1 MSKAVITWGRLNPV
15 TIGHEKLVNKVK
27 SEAKKRGA
35 MPHVYI
41 SHTQDKKKNPL
52 DYNTKYNF
60 ARKAFGSVVTKS
72 NAKTI
77 IQVLQE
83 VEKMGHNEVTVIVG
97 SDRVS
102 EFKTF
107 TSKYNGKD
115 YTFDKLEVISAG
127 ERDPDAEGV
136 SGMSASKMRA
146 VAQAG
151 DYDSFKT
158 GTPSRMSEKDKK
170 AMYDKIRS
178 IMGVNEEIEVDDS
191 DFDIS
196 DQELDSFVEMIDLE
210 SLDEESELDEEFEMF
225 LEEMEL
231 TERKPLSVSQRIA
244 IGRRMKRL
252 QPRIQRKRAIQKKR
266 MADQP
271 RLEKR
276 ARKAAI
282 KLLRKRFAGKQGA
295 NYASLSPGAKISV
308 DRIIQKK
315 MAMVGKISKRMMP
328 KIRKAE
334 IERLKAARGSKKN
347 VGTANESFEAYLDE
361 ACWDGYKQV
370 GMKKK
375 GDKMVPDCVPEEII
389 FEDDDQMNTRLLYML
404 RQAFTNDIER
414 QLVIRA
420 LKGGSKSLENPKL
433 RPFILKLLNRLLDA
447 TQQDPTMFNKM
458 KDRLRRMSQAD
469 DKEVKEAQDPD
480 IKDREGTQP
489 AKYHAGLKKST
500 KAKRD
505 AHFKKYADKPDDQK
519 TAYKP
524 APGDARA
531 ETKPSKHTQKY
542 KAMYGEDVDAA
553 FESFITEEYIEEK
566 ALGGLKKKAEKS
578 GISYGI
584 LKKVYDRG
592 MAAWKSGHRP
602 GTTPQQWAYARVNSF
617 LTGGKTRTTADA
629 DLWKQAKGQKEE
641 VEEGKYTPDANY
653 PKDSM
658 KIGKKH
664 YIIYKDRRDWWAH
677 EVDKDGSQVGDGIFD
692 PSKRE
697 LIKMLM
703 KEEVE
708 EARKSPLQ
716 RLKDFDK
723 TRAAVGKKP
732 IFKDNEK
739 KKEVNEITLAK
750 LRGKVE
756 KGVMSRSKRN
766 ELIQK
771 VKEKGLAAVAKMYD
785 MTPRELQAIT
795 ESFAL
800 DEKVNQSQIDQ
811 LEKFADRILA
821 KYDIDI
827 EFTRH
832 FVDRL
837 NDPRNNPEIKVAEL
851 QKFFKKIQKNKGKDI
866 KSNPDTQVVLKDLTT
881 SLNLPVVI
889 NYKDGE
895 FEVVNKTIM
904 RKKDF
909 KTPDKTIQY
918 ENAVAAAREKIKREK
933 EADKVKHDAM
943 LDRARLQKAQNKNRA
958 TESVDEAFESY
969 LEEGINDPAI
979 FKAVFLAGGPGSGKS
994 FVVKKTGLA
1003 SMGFVVIN
1011 SDDAFE
1017 RALKKAGLSTT
1028 PEDIFSVQGQE
1039 IRGGAKTL
1047 TAKRQ
1052 ETVLKGR
1059 LGVVVDGT
1067 GRDYDKIQKQA
1078 QILKDIGYDVGMIFV
1093 NTDMETALE
1102 RNRQRERTLPDDQV
1116 EKMWKDVQKNMGKF
1130 QRFFGQNFQIVDNS
1144 IDSNF
1149 KSEIQSAYKMMGK
1162 FAKKTIMNPK
1172 AKKWIEQEKKKRGI
1186 NEAFESFLEDEH
1198 KDCGTPECCGQCPT
1212 ANTVSESLTEGFTAG
1227 ISDTMFANEF
1237 EEHKVHGGFAYHPS
1251 VTEAGGAGEEGTT
1264 KLKKKY
1270 QDDTPGQTCEE
1281 EDWGCWC
1288 SEENLLESELQEAEY
1303 QGKKVTLNDPV
1314 RSSDGKKKF
1323 HVYVKNEKGNIIKL
1337 GFGDPNMEIKRDDPA
1352 RRKSFRARHNC
1363 SDPGPKWKARYWSC
1377 YQWRGSAKVDN

>member
-170 AMYDKIRS
+170 AMYDEVRS
-178 IMGVNEEIEVDDS
+178 AMGVNEEIEVDDS

-196 DQELDSFVEMIDLE
+196 DQELDAFVEMIDLE
-210 SLDEESELDEEFEMF
+210 KLDEESELDEEFEMF

-252 QPRIQRKRAIQKKR
+252 QPRIQRKREIQKKR

-347 VGTANESFEAYLDE
+347 VGTANESFEAYLNE

-420 LKGGSKSLENPKL
+420 LKGGSKSLQNPKL

-469 DKEVKEAQDPD
+469 DKEVKEAQDSD

-519 TAYKP
+519 SAYKP

-542 KAMYGEDVDAA
+542 KAMYGEDMNAA
-553 FESFITEEYIEEK
+553 FEAFITEEYIEEK
-566 ALGGLKKKAEKS
+566 ALDGLKKKAEKS

-641 VEEGKYTPDANY
+641 VEE
-653 PKDSM
+653 
-658 KIGKKH
+658 
-664 YIIYKDRRDWWAH
+664 
-677 EVDKDGSQVGDGIFD
+677 
-692 PSKRE
+692 
-697 LIKMLM
+697 
-703 KEEVE
+703 
-708 EARKSPLQ
+708 ARKSPLQ

-766 ELIQK
+766 GLIQK

-821 KYDIDI
+821 KYDIDV

-881 SLNLPVVI
+881 NLNLPVVI

-918 ENAVAAAREKIKREK
+918 EDAVAAAREKIKREK
-933 EADKVKHDAM
+933 EADKAKHDAM

-1093 NTDMETALE
+1093 NTDMKTALE

-1162 FAKKTIMNPK
+1162 FAKKPIINPK

-1198 KDCGTPECCGQCPT
+1198 ENCGTPECCGQCPT
-1212 ANTVSESLTEGFTAG
+1212 ANVSESL
-1227 ISDTMFANEF
+1227 
-1237 EEHKVHGGFAYHPS
+1237 
-1251 VTEAGGAGEEGTT
+1251 TEAGGAGEEGTT

>member
-35 MPHVYI
+35 MPHVFI
-41 SHTQDKKKNPL
+41 SHSQDAKKNPL

-60 ARKAFGSVVTKS
+60 ARKAFGPVVTKS
-72 NAKTI
+72 TSKTI

-83 VEKMGHNEVTVIVG
+83 VEKMGHNEVVIIVG

-115 YTFDKLEVISAG
+115 YTFDKLEVVSAG

-158 GTPSRMSEKDKK
+158 GTPSKMSEKDKK

-178 IMGVNEEIEVDDS
+178 VMGVNEEIEVDDS

-196 DQELDSFVEMIDLE
+196 DQELDAFVEMIDLDK
-210 SLDEESELDEEFEMF
+210 LDEEGELDEEFEMF

-231 TERKPLSVSQRIA
+231 AERKPLTVPQRLA

-252 QPRIQRKRAIQKKR
+252 APRMQRKRAIQMKR
-266 MADQP
+266 MADP
-271 RLEKR
+271 KRLEKR
-276 ARKAAI
+276 ARKAAV

-334 IERLKAARGSKKN
+334 IERLKAARGSK
-347 VGTANESFEAYLDE
+347 NEAMNLDSQFELILKESVSVQIILKEEDE
-361 ACWDGYKQV
+361 ETNQK
-370 GMKKK
+370 
-375 GDKMVPDCVPEEII
+375 
-389 FEDDDQMNTRLLYML
+389 LLYML
-404 RQAFTNDIER
+404 RQAFTNATER

-420 LKGGSKSLENPKL
+420 LQGGEKSLQNPKL

-447 TQQDPTMFNKM
+447 TQSDPSMFVKM
-458 KDRLRRMSQAD
+458 KDRLRRMAQAD
-469 DKEVKEAQDPD
+469 SKETNESVK
-480 IKDREGTQP
+480 I
-489 AKYHAGLKKST
+489 
-500 KAKRD
+500 
-505 AHFKKYADKPDDQK
+505 
-519 TAYKP
+519 
-524 APGDARA
+524 
-531 ETKPSKHTQKY
+531 
-542 KAMYGEDVDAA
+542 V
-553 FESFITEEYIEEK
+553 ESFK
-566 ALGGLKKKAEKS
+566 VKSAKS
-578 GISYGI
+578 GIPLDIIFECFMREEDSDKGFN
-584 LKKVYDRG
+584 
-592 MAAWKSGHRP
+592 
-602 GTTPQQWAYARVNSF
+602 RVNSF
-617 LTGGKTRTTADA
+617 IAGGKAWEIDSDLAEKVVKSTGGLKDACWKGYTAVGTKKKNGKTVPNCVPEEAELDEITIAQ
-629 DLWKQAKGQKEE
+629 LKGK
-641 VEEGKYTPDANY
+641 VSK
-653 PKDSM
+653 
-658 KIGKKH
+658 KIMT
-664 YIIYKDRRDWWAH
+664 R
-677 EVDKDGSQVGDGIFD
+677 
-692 PSKRE
+692 SKRDGLIQKVKEKGLATVANMYGISARE
-697 LIKMLM
+697 LQSIT
-703 KEEVE
+703 
-708 EARKSPLQ
+708 EAKSPLQ

-723 TRAAVGKKP
+723 TRVAVGKRP
-732 IFKDNEK
+732 IFDPKSTEFRNVSKKQKRLDQTSNEDVDATK
-739 KKEVNEITLAK
+739 EKIAREKEADKVKHDSMMDRARIQDTQAKNRVSLKKESVDEAF
-750 LRGKVE
+750 
-756 KGVMSRSKRN
+756 
-766 ELIQK
+766 
-771 VKEKGLAAVAKMYD
+771 
-785 MTPRELQAIT
+785 
-795 ESFAL
+795 ESFL
-800 DEKVNQSQIDQ
+800 VEKVNQTQIDQ
-811 LEKFADRILA
+811 LEKFADRILQ

-827 EFTRH
+827 TFTKH

-837 NDPRNNPEIKVAEL
+837 NDTRNNPEIKVAEL
-851 QKFFKKIQKNKGKDI
+851 QKFFKKIERKKGEGI
-866 KSNPDTQVVLKDLTT
+866 KQNADTEVVLKDLTT
-881 SLNLPVVI
+881 NLNLPVVI
-889 NYKDGE
+889 NYKNGE

-909 KTPDKTIQY
+909 KSPDKTIQY
-918 ENAVAAAREKIKREK
+918 EEV
-933 EADKVKHDAM
+933 
-943 LDRARLQKAQNKNRA
+943 
-958 TESVDEAFESY
+958 

-1093 NTDMETALE
+1093 NTDMKTALE
-1102 RNRQRERTLPDDQV
+1102 RNRQRERILPDDTV

-1162 FAKKTIMNPK
+1162 FAKKPIINPK
-1172 AKKWIEQEKKKRGI
+1172 SKKWIEQEKKKRGI

-1212 ANTVSESLTEGFTAG
+1212 ANTVSESL
-1227 ISDTMFANEF
+1227 
-1237 EEHKVHGGFAYHPS
+1237 
-1251 VTEAGGAGEEGTT
+1251 TEAGGAGEEGTT

>member
-35 MPHVYI
+35 MPHVFI
-41 SHTQDKKKNPL
+41 SHSQDAKKNPL

-60 ARKAFGSVVTKS
+60 ARKAFGPVVTKS
-72 NAKTI
+72 TSKTI

-83 VEKMGHNEVTVIVG
+83 VEKMGHNEVVIIVG

-115 YTFDKLEVISAG
+115 YTFDKLEVVSAG

-178 IMGVNEEIEVDDS
+178 VMGVNEEIEVDDS

-196 DQELDSFVEMIDLE
+196 DQELDAFVEMIDLDK
-210 SLDEESELDEEFEMF
+210 LDEEGELDEEFEMF

-231 TERKPLSVSQRIA
+231 NERKPLSVTQRLA

-252 QPRIQRKRAIQKKR
+252 QPRIQRKREIQKKR

-370 GMKKK
+370 GMKKR

-420 LKGGSKSLENPKL
+420 LKGGSESLQNPKL

-469 DKEVKEAQDPD
+469 DKEVKEAQDSD

-542 KAMYGEDVDAA
+542 KAMYGEDMNAA
-553 FESFITEEYIEEK
+553 FEAFITEEYIEEK
-566 ALGGLKKKAEKS
+566 ALDGLKKKAEKS

-641 VEEGKYTPDANY
+641 VEE
-653 PKDSM
+653 
-658 KIGKKH
+658 
-664 YIIYKDRRDWWAH
+664 
-677 EVDKDGSQVGDGIFD
+677 
-692 PSKRE
+692 
-697 LIKMLM
+697 
-703 KEEVE
+703 
-708 EARKSPLQ
+708 ARKSPLQ

-750 LRGKVE
+750 LKGKVE
-756 KGVMSRSKRN
+756 TRVMSRSKRN

-771 VKEKGLAAVAKMYD
+771 VKEKGLAAAAKMYS

-795 ESFAL
+795 ESFEL

-821 KYDIDI
+821 KYDIDV

-837 NDPRNNPEIKVAEL
+837 NDPRNNPEIKVVEL

-881 SLNLPVVI
+881 NLNLPVVI

-958 TESVDEAFESY
+958 TESIDEAFESY

-1052 ETVLKGR
+1052 KTVLKGR

-1067 GRDYDKIQKQA
+1067 GRDYDKIQEQA

-1144 IDSNF
+1144 IDSDF
-1149 KSEIQSAYKMMGK
+1149 KKEIQSAYKMMGK
-1162 FAKKTIMNPK
+1162 FAKKPIINPK

-1198 KDCGTPECCGQCPT
+1198 ENCGTPECCGQCPT
-1212 ANTVSESLTEGFTAG
+1212 ANTVSESL
-1227 ISDTMFANEF
+1227 
-1237 EEHKVHGGFAYHPS
+1237 
-1251 VTEAGGAGEEGTT
+1251 TEAGGAGEEGTT

-1281 EDWGCWC
+1281 DWGCWC
-1288 SEENLLESELQEAEY
+1288 TEESLLESELHEAEY
-1303 QGKKVTLNDPV
+1303 QGKKVTLNKPS

-1323 HVYVKNEKGNIIKL
+1323 YVYVRNDKGNIIKL
-1337 GFGDPNMEIKRDDPA
+1337 GFGDPNMEIKRDDPD

-1363 SDPGPKWKARYWSC
+1363 SDPGPKWKARYWAC
-1377 YQWRGSAKVDN
+1377 YNWRAGKKVEG

>member
-35 MPHVYI
+35 MPHVFI
-41 SHTQDKKKNPL
+41 SHSQDAKKNPL

-60 ARKAFGSVVTKS
+60 ARKAFGPVVTKS
-72 NAKTI
+72 TSKTI

-83 VEKMGHNEVTVIVG
+83 VEKMGHNEVVIIVG

-115 YTFDKLEVISAG
+115 YTFDKLEVVSAG

-178 IMGVNEEIEVDDS
+178 VMGVNEEIEVDDS

-196 DQELDSFVEMIDLE
+196 DQELDAFVEMIDLE

-231 TERKPLSVSQRIA
+231 NERKPLSVSQRLA

-252 QPRIQRKRAIQKKR
+252 QPRIQRKREIQKKR

-334 IERLKAARGSKKN
+334 IERLKAARGSKKV
-347 VGTANESFEAYLDE
+347 VGTANESYLDE

-375 GDKMVPDCVPEEII
+375 GDKMVPDCVPEEFIL
-389 FEDDDQMNTRLLYML
+389 EDEDAEVNMKLLYML
-404 RQAFTNDIER
+404 RQAFTNAPER
-414 QLVIRA
+414 ELVIRA
-420 LKGGSKSLENPKL
+420 LRGGEKSLQNPKL

-447 TQQDPTMFNKM
+447 TQSDPTMFNKM
-458 KDRLRRMSQAD
+458 KDRLRRMSQVD
-469 DKEVKEAQDPD
+469 DKEVKEEKRPAKYGSYKPRPGNVLEAQDPD

-500 KAKRD
+500 KSKRD

-519 TAYKP
+519 SAYKP

-531 ETKPSKHTQKY
+531 ETKPSKYTQKY
-542 KAMYGEDVDAA
+542 KAMYGEDMDAA
-553 FESFITEEYIEEK
+553 FEAFITEEYIEEK
-566 ALGGLKKKAEKS
+566 ALEGLKKKAEKS

-641 VEEGKYTPDANY
+641 VEE
-653 PKDSM
+653 
-658 KIGKKH
+658 
-664 YIIYKDRRDWWAH
+664 
-677 EVDKDGSQVGDGIFD
+677 
-692 PSKRE
+692 
-697 LIKMLM
+697 
-703 KEEVE
+703 
-708 EARKSPLQ
+708 ARKSPLQ

-750 LRGKVE
+750 LKGKVE
-756 KGVMSRSKRN
+756 KRVMSRSKRN

-771 VKEKGLAAVAKMYD
+771 VKEKGLAAAAKMYS

-795 ESFAL
+795 ESFEL

-821 KYDIDI
+821 KYDIDV

-837 NDPRNNPEIKVAEL
+837 NDPRNNPEIKVVEL

-881 SLNLPVVI
+881 NLNLPVVI

-958 TESVDEAFESY
+958 TESIDEAFESY

-1067 GRDYDKIQKQA
+1067 GRDYDNIQKQA

-1102 RNRQRERTLPDDQV
+1102 RNRQRKRTLPDDQV

-1144 IDSNF
+1144 IDSDF
-1149 KSEIQSAYKMMGK
+1149 KKEIQSAFKMMSK
-1162 FAKKTIMNPK
+1162 FAKKPIINPK

-1212 ANTVSESLTEGFTAG
+1212 ANTVSESLTEAFTAG
-1227 ISDTMFANEF
+1227 ISDTMYANEF
-1237 EEHKVHGGFAYHPS
+1237 EEHRVHGGFAYHPS
-1251 VTEAGGAGEEGTT
+1251 VNEAGGAGEEGTT

-1281 EDWGCWC
+1281 DWGCWC
-1288 SEENLLESELQEAEY
+1288 TEESLLESELHEAEY
-1303 QGKKVTLNDPV
+1303 QGKKVTLNKPS

-1323 HVYVKNEKGNIIKL
+1323 YVYVRNDKGNIIKL

-1363 SDPGPKWKARYWSC
+1363 SDPGPKWKARYWAC
-1377 YQWRGSAKVDN
+1377 YNWRAGKKVEG

>member
-178 IMGVNEEIEVDDS
+178 VMGVNEEIEVDDS

-196 DQELDSFVEMIDLE
+196 DQELDAFVEMIDLE
-210 SLDEESELDEEFEMF
+210 KLDEESELDEEFEMF

-252 QPRIQRKRAIQKKR
+252 QPRIQRKREIQKKR

-328 KIRKAE
+328 KIRRAE

-420 LKGGSKSLENPKL
+420 LKGGSKSLQNPKL

-469 DKEVKEAQDPD
+469 DKEVKEAQDSD

-542 KAMYGEDVDAA
+542 KAMYGEDMNAA
-553 FESFITEEYIEEK
+553 FEAFITEEYIEEK
-566 ALGGLKKKAEKS
+566 ALDGLKKKAEKS

-629 DLWKQAKGQKEE
+629 DLWKQAKGQ
-641 VEEGKYTPDANY
+641 
-653 PKDSM
+653 
-658 KIGKKH
+658 
-664 YIIYKDRRDWWAH
+664 
-677 EVDKDGSQVGDGIFD
+677 
-692 PSKRE
+692 
-697 LIKMLM
+697 

-821 KYDIDI
+821 KYDIDV

-837 NDPRNNPEIKVAEL
+837 NDPRNNPEIKVVEL

-881 SLNLPVVI
+881 NLNLPVVI

-1162 FAKKTIMNPK
+1162 FAKKPIINPK
-1172 AKKWIEQEKKKRGI
+1172 SKKWIEQEKKKRGI

-1198 KDCGTPECCGQCPT
+1198 ENCGTPECCGQCPT
-1212 ANTVSESLTEGFTAG
+1212 AN
-1227 ISDTMFANEF
+1227 
-1237 EEHKVHGGFAYHPS
+1237 
-1251 VTEAGGAGEEGTT
+1251 EAGGAGEEGTT

-1288 SEENLLESELQEAEY
+1288 TEESLLESELHEAEY
-1303 QGKKVTLNDPV
+1303 QGKKVTLNKPS

-1323 HVYVKNEKGNIIKL
+1323 YVYVRNDKGNIIKL
-1337 GFGDPNMEIKRDDPA
+1337 GFGDPNMEIKRDDPD

-1363 SDPGPKWKARYWSC
+1363 SDPGPKWKARYWAC
-1377 YQWRGSAKVDN
+1377 YNWRAGKKVEG

>member
-1 MSKAVITWGRLNPV
+1 
-15 TIGHEKLVNKVK
+15 
-27 SEAKKRGA
+27 
-35 MPHVYI
+35 
-41 SHTQDKKKNPL
+41 
-52 DYNTKYNF
+52 
-60 ARKAFGSVVTKS
+60 
-72 NAKTI
+72 
-77 IQVLQE
+77 
-83 VEKMGHNEVTVIVG
+83 
-97 SDRVS
+97 
-102 EFKTF
+102 
-107 TSKYNGKD
+107 
-115 YTFDKLEVISAG
+115 
-127 ERDPDAEGV
+127 
-136 SGMSASKMRA
+136 
-146 VAQAG
+146 
-151 DYDSFKT
+151 
-158 GTPSRMSEKDKK
+158 
-170 AMYDKIRS
+170 
-178 IMGVNEEIEVDDS
+178 
-191 DFDIS
+191 
-196 DQELDSFVEMIDLE
+196 
-210 SLDEESELDEEFEMF
+210 
-225 LEEMEL
+225 
-231 TERKPLSVSQRIA
+231 
-244 IGRRMKRL
+244 MKRL
-252 QPRIQRKRAIQKKR
+252 QPRIQRKREIQKKR

-420 LKGGSKSLENPKL
+420 LKGGSKSLQNPKL

-469 DKEVKEAQDPD
+469 DKEVKEAQDSD

-542 KAMYGEDVDAA
+542 KAMYGEDMNAA
-553 FESFITEEYIEEK
+553 FEAFITEEYIEEK
-566 ALGGLKKKAEKS
+566 ALDGLKKKAEKS

-629 DLWKQAKGQKEE
+629 DLWKQAKGQ
-641 VEEGKYTPDANY
+641 
-653 PKDSM
+653 
-658 KIGKKH
+658 
-664 YIIYKDRRDWWAH
+664 
-677 EVDKDGSQVGDGIFD
+677 
-692 PSKRE
+692 
-697 LIKMLM
+697 

-821 KYDIDI
+821 KYDIDV

-837 NDPRNNPEIKVAEL
+837 NDPRNNPEIKVVEL

-881 SLNLPVVI
+881 NLNLPVVI

-1162 FAKKTIMNPK
+1162 FAKKPIINPK
-1172 AKKWIEQEKKKRGI
+1172 SKKWIEQEKKKRGI

-1198 KDCGTPECCGQCPT
+1198 ENCGTPECCGQCPT
-1212 ANTVSESLTEGFTAG
+1212 ANKFLL
-1227 ISDTMFANEF
+1227 
-1237 EEHKVHGGFAYHPS
+1237 
-1251 VTEAGGAGEEGTT
+1251 TEAGGAGEEGTT

>member
-41 SHTQDKKKNPL
+41 SHTQDAKKNPL

-158 GTPSRMSEKDKK
+158 GTPSKMSEKDKK

-178 IMGVNEEIEVDDS
+178 VMGVNEEIEVDDS

-196 DQELDSFVEMIDLE
+196 DQELDAFVKMIDLE

-231 TERKPLSVSQRIA
+231 TERTPLNISQRMA

-252 QPRIQRKRAIQKKR
+252 APRMKRQREIRKKR
-266 MADQP
+266 MADKP

-282 KLLRKRFAGKQGA
+282 KLLRKRFAGKQGQ
-295 NYASLSPGAKISV
+295 NYASLSPGAKMSV

-315 MAMVGKISKRMMP
+315 MAMVGKISKRLLP

-334 IERLKAARGSKKN
+334 IERLKKARSGPQKESIDARFESILSESTQAMIQKIWEEEEDEGTNSKL
-347 VGTANESFEAYLDE
+347 VT
-361 ACWDGYKQV
+361 
-370 GMKKK
+370 
-375 GDKMVPDCVPEEII
+375 
-389 FEDDDQMNTRLLYML
+389 ML
-404 RQAFTNDIER
+404 RQAFRDPVER
-414 QLVIRA
+414 MLVIRA
-420 LKGGSKSLENPKL
+420 LKGGSKSLQNPKL

-447 TQQDPTMFNKM
+447 TQDDPSMFAKM
-458 KDRLRRMSQAD
+458 RDKLRRMSQAD

-505 AHFKKYADKPDDQK
+505 AHFKKYAGKPDDQK

-542 KAMYGEDVDAA
+542 KAMYGEDMNAA
-553 FESFITEEYIEEK
+553 FEAFITEEYIEEK
-566 ALGGLKKKAEKS
+566 ALDGLKKKAEKS

-602 GTTPQQWAYARVNSF
+602 GATPQQWAYARVNSF

-641 VEEGKYTPDANY
+641 VEE
-653 PKDSM
+653 
-658 KIGKKH
+658 
-664 YIIYKDRRDWWAH
+664 
-677 EVDKDGSQVGDGIFD
+677 
-692 PSKRE
+692 
-697 LIKMLM
+697 
-703 KEEVE
+703 
-708 EARKSPLQ
+708 ARKSPLQ

-723 TRAAVGKKP
+723 TRVAVGKKP

-750 LRGKVE
+750 LKGKVE

-771 VKEKGLAAVAKMYD
+771 VKEKGLAAVAKMYG

-821 KYDIDI
+821 KYDIDV

-1011 SDDAFE
+1011 SDAAFE

-1093 NTDMETALE
+1093 NTNMETALE

-1149 KSEIQSAYKMMGK
+1149 KREIQSAYKMMGK

-1281 EDWGCWC
+1281 DDWGCWC

>member
-83 VEKMGHNEVTVIVG
+83 VEKMGHNEVVIIVG

-158 GTPSRMSEKDKK
+158 GTPSKMSEKDKK

-178 IMGVNEEIEVDDS
+178 VMGVNEEIEVDDS

-196 DQELDSFVEMIDLE
+196 DQELDAFVEMIDLDK
-210 SLDEESELDEEFEMF
+210 LDEEGELDEEFEMF

-231 TERKPLSVSQRIA
+231 NERKPLSVTQRLA

-252 QPRIQRKRAIQKKR
+252 QPRIQRKREIQKKR

-315 MAMVGKISKRMMP
+315 MAMVGKISKRLMP

-334 IERLKAARGSKKN
+334 IERLKAARGSKKV

-389 FEDDDQMNTRLLYML
+389 FEDDDQMNTKLLYML

-420 LKGGSKSLENPKL
+420 LKGGSKSLQNPKL

-542 KAMYGEDVDAA
+542 KAMYGEDMNAA
-553 FESFITEEYIEEK
+553 FEAFITEEYIEEK
-566 ALGGLKKKAEKS
+566 ALDGLKKKAEKS

-641 VEEGKYTPDANY
+641 VEEG
-653 PKDSM
+653 
-658 KIGKKH
+658 
-664 YIIYKDRRDWWAH
+664 
-677 EVDKDGSQVGDGIFD
+677 
-692 PSKRE
+692 
-697 LIKMLM
+697 
-703 KEEVE
+703 
-708 EARKSPLQ
+708 
-716 RLKDFDK
+716 
-723 TRAAVGKKP
+723 
-732 IFKDNEK
+732 
-739 KKEVNEITLAK
+739 
-750 LRGKVE
+750 
-756 KGVMSRSKRN
+756 VMSRSKRN

-795 ESFAL
+795 ESFEL

-821 KYDIDI
+821 KYDIDV

-837 NDPRNNPEIKVAEL
+837 NDPRNNPEIKVVEL

-881 SLNLPVVI
+881 NLNLPVVI

-958 TESVDEAFESY
+958 TESIDEAFESY

-1052 ETVLKGR
+1052 KTVLKGR

-1067 GRDYDKIQKQA
+1067 GRDYDKIQEQA

-1144 IDSNF
+1144 IDSDF
-1149 KSEIQSAYKMMGK
+1149 KKEIQSAYKMMGK
-1162 FAKKTIMNPK
+1162 FAKKPIINPK

-1198 KDCGTPECCGQCPT
+1198 ENCGTPECCGQCPT
-1212 ANTVSESLTEGFTAG
+1212 ANTVSESL
-1227 ISDTMFANEF
+1227 
-1237 EEHKVHGGFAYHPS
+1237 
-1251 VTEAGGAGEEGTT
+1251 TEAGGAGEEGTT

-1281 EDWGCWC
+1281 DWGCWC
-1288 SEENLLESELQEAEY
+1288 TEESLLESELHEAEY
-1303 QGKKVTLNDPV
+1303 QGKKVTLNKPS

-1323 HVYVKNEKGNIIKL
+1323 YVYVRNDKGNIIKL
-1337 GFGDPNMEIKRDDPA
+1337 GFGDPNMEIKRDDPD

-1363 SDPGPKWKARYWSC
+1363 SDPGPKWKARYWAC
-1377 YQWRGSAKVDN
+1377 YNWRAGKKVEG

>member
-158 GTPSRMSEKDKK
+158 GTPSKMSEKDKK

-196 DQELDSFVEMIDLE
+196 DQELDAFIAMTDLDA
-210 SLDEESELDEEFEMF
+210 LDEEDELDEEFKTF

-231 TERKPLSVSQRIA
+231 AERKPLTVPQRLA

-252 QPRIQRKRAIQKKR
+252 QPRIQRKREIQKKR

-420 LKGGSKSLENPKL
+420 LKGGSKSLQNPKL

-542 KAMYGEDVDAA
+542 KAMYGEDMNAA
-553 FESFITEEYIEEK
+553 FEAFITEEYIEEK
-566 ALGGLKKKAEKS
+566 ALDGLKKKAEKS

-629 DLWKQAKGQKEE
+629 DLWKQAKGQ
-641 VEEGKYTPDANY
+641 
-653 PKDSM
+653 
-658 KIGKKH
+658 
-664 YIIYKDRRDWWAH
+664 
-677 EVDKDGSQVGDGIFD
+677 
-692 PSKRE
+692 
-697 LIKMLM
+697 

-795 ESFAL
+795 ESFEL

-821 KYDIDI
+821 KYDIDV

-881 SLNLPVVI
+881 NLNLPVVI

-1149 KSEIQSAYKMMGK
+1149 KNEIQSAYKMMGK
-1162 FAKKTIMNPK
+1162 FAKKPIINPK
-1172 AKKWIEQEKKKRGI
+1172 SKKWIEQEKKKRGI

-1198 KDCGTPECCGQCPT
+1198 ENCGTPECCGQCPT
-1212 ANTVSESLTEGFTAG
+1212 AN
-1227 ISDTMFANEF
+1227 
-1237 EEHKVHGGFAYHPS
+1237 
-1251 VTEAGGAGEEGTT
+1251 EAGGAGEEGTT

-1270 QDDTPGQTCEE
+1270 QDDTPGETCE

-1288 SEENLLESELQEAEY
+1288 TEESLLESELHEAEY
-1303 QGKKVTLNDPV
+1303 QGKKVTLNKPS

-1323 HVYVKNEKGNIIKL
+1323 YVYVRNDKGNIIKL
-1337 GFGDPNMEIKRDDPA
+1337 GFGDPNMEIKRDDPD

-1363 SDPGPKWKARYWSC
+1363 SDPGPKWKARYWAC
-1377 YQWRGSAKVDN
+1377 YNWRAGKKVEG

>member
-158 GTPSRMSEKDKK
+158 GTPSKMSEKDKK

-196 DQELDSFVEMIDLE
+196 DQELDAFIAMTDLDA
-210 SLDEESELDEEFEMF
+210 LDEEDELDEEFKTF

-231 TERKPLSVSQRIA
+231 AERKPLTVPQRLA

-252 QPRIQRKRAIQKKR
+252 QPRIQRKREIQKKR

-328 KIRKAE
+328 KIRRAE

-420 LKGGSKSLENPKL
+420 LKGGSKSLQNPKL

-500 KAKRD
+500 KSKRD

-519 TAYKP
+519 SAYKP

-542 KAMYGEDVDAA
+542 KAMYGEDMNAA
-553 FESFITEEYIEEK
+553 FEAFITEEYIEEK
-566 ALGGLKKKAEKS
+566 ALDGLKKKAEKS

-629 DLWKQAKGQKEE
+629 DLWKQAKGQ
-641 VEEGKYTPDANY
+641 
-653 PKDSM
+653 
-658 KIGKKH
+658 
-664 YIIYKDRRDWWAH
+664 
-677 EVDKDGSQVGDGIFD
+677 
-692 PSKRE
+692 
-697 LIKMLM
+697 

-795 ESFAL
+795 ESFEL

-821 KYDIDI
+821 KYDIDVQ
-827 EFTRH
+827 FTRH

-837 NDPRNNPEIKVAEL
+837 NDPRNNPEIKVVEL

-881 SLNLPVVI
+881 NLNLPVVI

-1093 NTDMETALE
+1093 NTDMKTALE
-1102 RNRQRERTLPDDQV
+1102 RNRQRERILPDDTV

-1149 KSEIQSAYKMMGK
+1149 KSEIQSAYKMMSK
-1162 FAKKTIMNPK
+1162 FAKKPIINPK

-1198 KDCGTPECCGQCPT
+1198 ENCGTPECCGQCPT
-1212 ANTVSESLTEGFTAG
+1212 ANTVSESL
-1227 ISDTMFANEF
+1227 
-1237 EEHKVHGGFAYHPS
+1237 
-1251 VTEAGGAGEEGTT
+1251 TEAGGAGEEGTT

-1288 SEENLLESELQEAEY
+1288 TEESLLESELHEAEY
-1303 QGKKVTLNDPV
+1303 QGKKVTLNKPS

-1323 HVYVKNEKGNIIKL
+1323 YVYVRNDKGNIIKL
-1337 GFGDPNMEIKRDDPA
+1337 GFGDPNMEIKRDDPD

-1363 SDPGPKWKARYWSC
+1363 SDPGPKWKARYWAC
-1377 YQWRGSAKVDN
+1377 YNWRAGKKVEG

>member
-41 SHTQDKKKNPL
+41 SHTQDAKKNPL

-146 VAQAG
+146 AAQAG

-178 IMGVNEEIEVDDS
+178 VMGVNEEIEVDDS

-196 DQELDSFVEMIDLE
+196 DQELDAFVEMIDLE

-231 TERKPLSVSQRIA
+231 TERKPLTVSQRIA

-252 QPRIQRKRAIQKKR
+252 QPRIQRKREIQKKR

-334 IERLKAARGSKKN
+334 IERLKAVRSGKKN
-347 VGTANESFEAYLDE
+347 VGTANESFEAYLNE

-420 LKGGSKSLENPKL
+420 LKGGSKSLQNPKL

-505 AHFKKYADKPDDQK
+505 THFKKMADKPDDQK
-519 TAYKP
+519 SAYKP

-542 KAMYGEDVDAA
+542 KAMYGEDMNAA
-553 FESFITEEYIEEK
+553 FEAFITEEYIEEK
-566 ALGGLKKKAEKS
+566 ALDGLKNKAEKS

-641 VEEGKYTPDANY
+641 VEE
-653 PKDSM
+653 
-658 KIGKKH
+658 
-664 YIIYKDRRDWWAH
+664 
-677 EVDKDGSQVGDGIFD
+677 
-692 PSKRE
+692 
-697 LIKMLM
+697 
-703 KEEVE
+703 
-708 EARKSPLQ
+708 ARKSPLQ

-739 KKEVNEITLAK
+739 KKEVNE
-750 LRGKVE
+750 
-756 KGVMSRSKRN
+756 
-766 ELIQK
+766 
-771 VKEKGLAAVAKMYD
+771 
-785 MTPRELQAIT
+785 
-795 ESFAL
+795 
-800 DEKVNQSQIDQ
+800 KVNQSQIDQ

-821 KYDIDI
+821 KYDIDV

-1078 QILKDIGYDVGMIFV
+1078 QILKDIGYDVAMIFV

-1149 KSEIQSAYKMMGK
+1149 KNEIQSAYKMMGK

-1281 EDWGCWC
+1281 DDWGCWC

>member
-41 SHTQDKKKNPL
+41 SHSQDAKKNPL

-60 ARKAFGSVVTKS
+60 ARKAFGPVVTKS
-72 NAKTI
+72 TSKTI

-83 VEKMGHNEVTVIVG
+83 VEKMGHNEVVIIVG

-115 YTFDKLEVISAG
+115 YTFDKLEVVSAG

-158 GTPSRMSEKDKK
+158 GTPSKMSEKDKK

-178 IMGVNEEIEVDDS
+178 VMDISEETEIDDVDDK

-196 DQELDSFVEMIDLE
+196 DKELDAFIAMTDLDA
-210 SLDEESELDEEFEMF
+210 LDEEDELDEEFKTF

-231 TERKPLSVSQRIA
+231 AERKPLTVPQRLA

-252 QPRIQRKRAIQKKR
+252 APRMQRKRAIQMKR
-266 MADQP
+266 MADP
-271 RLEKR
+271 KRLEKR
-276 ARKAAI
+276 ARKAAV

-295 NYASLSPGAKISV
+295 NYASLSPGAKMSV

-315 MAMVGKISKRMMP
+315 MSMIGKISKRLMP

-334 IERLKAARGSKKN
+334 IERLKSARDNKN
-347 VGTANESFEAYLDE
+347 EAMNLDSQFELILKESVSVQIILKEEDE
-361 ACWDGYKQV
+361 ETNQK
-370 GMKKK
+370 
-375 GDKMVPDCVPEEII
+375 
-389 FEDDDQMNTRLLYML
+389 LLYML
-404 RQAFTNDIER
+404 RQAFTNATER

-420 LKGGSKSLENPKL
+420 LQGGEKSLQNPKL

-447 TQQDPTMFNKM
+447 TQSDPSMFVKM
-458 KDRLRRMSQAD
+458 KDRLRRMAQD
-469 DKEVKEAQDPD
+469 DSKKEVEEEKRPAQ
-480 IKDREGTQP
+480 
-489 AKYHAGLKKST
+489 YHSGLSKST
-500 KAKRD
+500 SDKR
-505 AHFKKYADKPDDQK
+505 ASHFKKQGDKPDDQAS
-519 TAYKP
+519 AYKP
-524 APGDARA
+524 APGDATA
-531 ETKPSKHTQKY
+531 KTKTSKHTSKF
-542 KAMYGEDVDAA
+542 KAMYGEDMDIA
-553 FESFITEEYIEEK
+553 FEKFISEEYIEK
-566 ALGGLKKKAEKS
+566 KSLDGLKKKAEKS
-578 GISYGI
+578 GIPYGI

-592 MAAWKSGHRP
+592 MAAWKTGHRP

-617 LTGGKTRTTADA
+617 ATKSKGTWGGADK
-629 DLWKQAKGQKEE
+629 DLASRVREE
-641 VEEGKYTPDANY
+641 VEEATTHSWKSEGHYLENGQEWTGDQHNYDNNIWTGKEHT
-653 PKDSM
+653 KDSQ
-658 KIGKKH
+658 KLYH
-664 YIIYKDRRDWWAH
+664 YK
-677 EVDKDGSQVGDGIFD
+677 EL
-692 PSKRE
+692 PSKLRDK
-697 LIKMLM
+697 IDM
-703 KEEVE
+703 KVDQM

-723 TRAAVGKKP
+723 TRVAVGKRP
-732 IFKDNEK
+732 IFDPKSTEFRNVSKKQKRLDQTSNEDIDATK
-739 KKEVNEITLAK
+739 EKIAREKEADKVKHDSMMDRARIQDTQAKNRVSLKKESVDEAF
-750 LRGKVE
+750 
-756 KGVMSRSKRN
+756 
-766 ELIQK
+766 
-771 VKEKGLAAVAKMYD
+771 
-785 MTPRELQAIT
+785 
-795 ESFAL
+795 ESFL
-800 DEKVNQSQIDQ
+800 VEKVNQTQIDQ
-811 LEKFADRILA
+811 LEKFADRILQ

-827 EFTRH
+827 TFTKH

-837 NDPRNNPEIKVAEL
+837 NDTRNNPEIKVAEL
-851 QKFFKKIQKNKGKDI
+851 QKFFKKIERKKGEGI
-866 KSNPDTQVVLKDLTT
+866 KQNADTEVVLKDLTT
-881 SLNLPVVI
+881 NLNLPVVI
-889 NYKDGE
+889 NYKNGE

-918 ENAVAAAREKIKREK
+918 EEV
-933 EADKVKHDAM
+933 
-943 LDRARLQKAQNKNRA
+943 
-958 TESVDEAFESY
+958 

-1093 NTDMETALE
+1093 NTDMKTALE
-1102 RNRQRERTLPDDQV
+1102 RNRQRERILPDDTV

-1149 KSEIQSAYKMMGK
+1149 KSEIQYAYKMMGK
-1162 FAKKTIMNPK
+1162 FAKKPIINPK
-1172 AKKWIEQEKKKRGI
+1172 SKKWIEQEKKKRGI

-1212 ANTVSESLTEGFTAG
+1212 ANTVSESL
-1227 ISDTMFANEF
+1227 
-1237 EEHKVHGGFAYHPS
+1237 
-1251 VTEAGGAGEEGTT
+1251 TEAGGAGEEGTT

>member
-115 YTFDKLEVISAG
+115 YTFDKLEVVSAG

-158 GTPSRMSEKDKK
+158 GTPSKMSEKDKK

-178 IMGVNEEIEVDDS
+178 VMGVNEEIEVDDS

-196 DQELDSFVEMIDLE
+196 DQELDAFVEMIDLE
-210 SLDEESELDEEFEMF
+210 KLDEESELDEEFETF

-231 TERKPLSVSQRIA
+231 TGRKPLSVSQRIA

-252 QPRIQRKRAIQKKR
+252 QPRIQRKREIQKKR

-420 LKGGSKSLENPKL
+420 LKGGSKSLQNPKL

-469 DKEVKEAQDPD
+469 DKEVKEAQDSD

-542 KAMYGEDVDAA
+542 KAMYGEDMNAA
-553 FESFITEEYIEEK
+553 FEAFITEEYIEEK
-566 ALGGLKKKAEKS
+566 ALDGLKKKAEKS

-629 DLWKQAKGQKEE
+629 DLWKQAKGQ
-641 VEEGKYTPDANY
+641 
-653 PKDSM
+653 
-658 KIGKKH
+658 
-664 YIIYKDRRDWWAH
+664 
-677 EVDKDGSQVGDGIFD
+677 
-692 PSKRE
+692 
-697 LIKMLM
+697 

-795 ESFAL
+795 ESFEL

-821 KYDIDI
+821 KYDIDV

-837 NDPRNNPEIKVAEL
+837 NDPRNNPEIKVVEL

-881 SLNLPVVI
+881 NLNLPVVI

-1093 NTDMETALE
+1093 NTDMKTALE
-1102 RNRQRERTLPDDQV
+1102 RNRQRERILPDDTV

-1162 FAKKTIMNPK
+1162 FAKKPIINPK
-1172 AKKWIEQEKKKRGI
+1172 SKKWIEQEKKKRGI
-1186 NEAFESFLEDEH
+1186 NEAFEGFLEDEH

-1212 ANTVSESLTEGFTAG
+1212 ANTVSESL
-1227 ISDTMFANEF
+1227 
-1237 EEHKVHGGFAYHPS
+1237 
-1251 VTEAGGAGEEGTT
+1251 TEAGGAGEEGTT

>member
-15 TIGHEKLVNKVK
+15 TIGHEKLVNKVE

-60 ARKAFGSVVTKS
+60 ARKAFGPVVTKS
-72 NAKTI
+72 TSKTI

-83 VEKMGHNEVTVIVG
+83 VEKMGHNEVVIIVG

-136 SGMSASKMRA
+136 LGMSASKMRA

-158 GTPSRMSEKDKK
+158 GTPSKMSDKDKK

-178 IMGVNEEIEVDDS
+178 VMGVNEEIE
-191 DFDIS
+191 
-196 DQELDSFVEMIDLE
+196 
-210 SLDEESELDEEFEMF
+210 
-225 LEEMEL
+225 
-231 TERKPLSVSQRIA
+231 
-244 IGRRMKRL
+244 
-252 QPRIQRKRAIQKKR
+252 
-266 MADQP
+266 
-271 RLEKR
+271 
-276 ARKAAI
+276 
-282 KLLRKRFAGKQGA
+282 
-295 NYASLSPGAKISV
+295 
-308 DRIIQKK
+308 
-315 MAMVGKISKRMMP
+315 
-328 KIRKAE
+328 
-334 IERLKAARGSKKN
+334 RLKTVRDSQKE
-347 VGTANESFEAYLDE
+347 VGTANESFEVYLDE

-389 FEDDDQMNTRLLYML
+389 FEDDDQMNTKLLYML

-414 QLVIRA
+414 QLIIRA
-420 LKGGSKSLENPKL
+420 LKGGGKSLQNPNL

-469 DKEVKEAQDPD
+469 DKEVKEEKRPAKYGSYKPRPGNVLEAQDPD

-505 AHFKKYADKPDDQK
+505 SHFKKMADKPDDQK
-519 TAYKP
+519 STYKP

-542 KAMYGEDVDAA
+542 KAMYGEDVDDA

-566 ALGGLKKKAEKS
+566 ALDGLKKKAEKS

-592 MAAWKSGHRP
+592 MAAWKTGHRP

-629 DLWKQAKGQKEE
+629 DLWKQAKGQ
-641 VEEGKYTPDANY
+641 
-653 PKDSM
+653 
-658 KIGKKH
+658 
-664 YIIYKDRRDWWAH
+664 
-677 EVDKDGSQVGDGIFD
+677 
-692 PSKRE
+692 
-697 LIKMLM
+697 

-756 KGVMSRSKRN
+756 KGVMSRSKSN

-795 ESFAL
+795 ESFEL

-821 KYDIDI
+821 KYDIDV

-837 NDPRNNPEIKVAEL
+837 NDPRNNPEIKVVEL

-881 SLNLPVVI
+881 NLNLPVVI

-918 ENAVAAAREKIKREK
+918 EDAVAAAREKIKREK
-933 EADKVKHDAM
+933 EADKAKHDAM

-1047 TAKRQ
+1047 TANRQ

-1102 RNRQRERTLPDDQV
+1102 RNRQRERILPDDQV

-1149 KSEIQSAYKMMGK
+1149 ESEIQSAYKMMGE

-1186 NEAFESFLEDEH
+1186 NEAFEGFLEDEH

-1212 ANTVSESLTEGFTAG
+1212 ANTVSESL
-1227 ISDTMFANEF
+1227 
-1237 EEHKVHGGFAYHPS
+1237 
-1251 VTEAGGAGEEGTT
+1251 TEAGGAGEEGTT

-1323 HVYVKNEKGNIIKL
+1323 HVYVKNEKDNIIKL

>member
-41 SHTQDKKKNPL
+41 SHTQDAKKNPL

-146 VAQAG
+146 AAQAG

-178 IMGVNEEIEVDDS
+178 VMGVNEEIEVDDS

-196 DQELDSFVEMIDLE
+196 DQELDAFVEMIDLE

-231 TERKPLSVSQRIA
+231 TERKPLTVSQRIA

-252 QPRIQRKRAIQKKR
+252 QPRIQRKREIQKKR

-334 IERLKAARGSKKN
+334 IERLKAVRSGKKN
-347 VGTANESFEAYLDE
+347 VGTANESFEAYLNE

-420 LKGGSKSLENPKL
+420 LKGGSKSLQNPKL

-505 AHFKKYADKPDDQK
+505 THFKKMADKPDDQK
-519 TAYKP
+519 SAYKP

-542 KAMYGEDVDAA
+542 KAMYGEDMNAA
-553 FESFITEEYIEEK
+553 FEAFITEEYIEEK
-566 ALGGLKKKAEKS
+566 ALDGLKNKAEKS

-641 VEEGKYTPDANY
+641 VEE
-653 PKDSM
+653 
-658 KIGKKH
+658 
-664 YIIYKDRRDWWAH
+664 
-677 EVDKDGSQVGDGIFD
+677 
-692 PSKRE
+692 
-697 LIKMLM
+697 
-703 KEEVE
+703 
-708 EARKSPLQ
+708 ARKSPLQ

-739 KKEVNEITLAK
+739 KKEVNE
-750 LRGKVE
+750 
-756 KGVMSRSKRN
+756 
-766 ELIQK
+766 
-771 VKEKGLAAVAKMYD
+771 
-785 MTPRELQAIT
+785 
-795 ESFAL
+795 
-800 DEKVNQSQIDQ
+800 KVNQSQIDQ

-821 KYDIDI
+821 KYDIDV

-1011 SDDAFE
+1011 SDVAFE

>member
-35 MPHVYI
+35 MPHVFI
-41 SHTQDKKKNPL
+41 SHSQDAKKNPL

-60 ARKAFGSVVTKS
+60 ARKAFGPVVTKS
-72 NAKTI
+72 TSKTI

-83 VEKMGHNEVTVIVG
+83 VEKMGHNEVVIIVG

-115 YTFDKLEVISAG
+115 YTFDKLEVVSAG

-178 IMGVNEEIEVDDS
+178 VMGVNEEIEVDDS

-196 DQELDSFVEMIDLE
+196 DQELDAFVEMIDLE

-231 TERKPLSVSQRIA
+231 NERKPLSVSQRLA

-252 QPRIQRKRAIQKKR
+252 QPRIQRKREIQKKR

-334 IERLKAARGSKKN
+334 IERLKAARGSKKV
-347 VGTANESFEAYLDE
+347 VGTANESYLDE

-375 GDKMVPDCVPEEII
+375 GDKMVPDCVPEEFIL
-389 FEDDDQMNTRLLYML
+389 EDEDAEVNMKLLYML
-404 RQAFTNDIER
+404 RQAFTNAPER
-414 QLVIRA
+414 ELVIRA
-420 LKGGSKSLENPKL
+420 LRGGEKSLQNPKL

-447 TQQDPTMFNKM
+447 TQSDPTMFNKM

-469 DKEVKEAQDPD
+469 DKEVKEEKRPAKYGSYKPRPGNVLEAQDPD

-500 KAKRD
+500 KSKRD

-519 TAYKP
+519 SAYKP

-531 ETKPSKHTQKY
+531 ETKPSKYTQKY
-542 KAMYGEDVDAA
+542 KAMYGEDMDAA
-553 FESFITEEYIEEK
+553 FEAFITEEYIEEK
-566 ALGGLKKKAEKS
+566 ALEGLKKKAEKS

-592 MAAWKSGHRP
+592 MAAWKTGHRP

-629 DLWKQAKGQKEE
+629 DLWKQAKGQ
-641 VEEGKYTPDANY
+641 
-653 PKDSM
+653 
-658 KIGKKH
+658 
-664 YIIYKDRRDWWAH
+664 
-677 EVDKDGSQVGDGIFD
+677 
-692 PSKRE
+692 
-697 LIKMLM
+697 

-750 LRGKVE
+750 LKGKVE
-756 KGVMSRSKRN
+756 KRVMSRSKRN

-771 VKEKGLAAVAKMYD
+771 VKEKGLAAAAKMYS

-795 ESFAL
+795 ESFEL

-821 KYDIDI
+821 KYDIDV

-837 NDPRNNPEIKVAEL
+837 NDPRNNPEIKVVEL

-881 SLNLPVVI
+881 NLNLPVVI

-958 TESVDEAFESY
+958 TESIDEAFESY

-1067 GRDYDKIQKQA
+1067 GRDYDQIQKQA

-1144 IDSNF
+1144 IDSDF
-1149 KSEIQSAYKMMGK
+1149 KKEIQSAFKMMSK
-1162 FAKKTIMNPK
+1162 FAKKPIINPK

-1212 ANTVSESLTEGFTAG
+1212 ANTVSESLTEAFTAG
-1227 ISDTMFANEF
+1227 ISDTMYANEF
-1237 EEHKVHGGFAYHPS
+1237 EEHRVHGGFAYHPS
-1251 VTEAGGAGEEGTT
+1251 VNEAGGAGEEGTT

-1281 EDWGCWC
+1281 DWGCWC
-1288 SEENLLESELQEAEY
+1288 TEESLLESELHEAEY
-1303 QGKKVTLNDPV
+1303 QGKKVTLNKPS

-1323 HVYVKNEKGNIIKL
+1323 YVYVRNDKGNIIKL

-1363 SDPGPKWKARYWSC
+1363 SDPGPKWKARYWAC
-1377 YQWRGSAKVDN
+1377 YNWRAGKKVEG

>member
-158 GTPSRMSEKDKK
+158 GTPSKMSEKDKK

-196 DQELDSFVEMIDLE
+196 DQELDAFIAMTDLDA
-210 SLDEESELDEEFEMF
+210 LDEEDELDEEFKTF

-231 TERKPLSVSQRIA
+231 AERKPLTVPQRLA

-252 QPRIQRKRAIQKKR
+252 QPRIQRKREIQKKR

-328 KIRKAE
+328 KIRRAE

-420 LKGGSKSLENPKL
+420 LKGGSKSLQNPKL

-542 KAMYGEDVDAA
+542 KAMYGEDMNAA
-553 FESFITEEYIEEK
+553 FEAFITEEYIEEK
-566 ALGGLKKKAEKS
+566 ALDGLKKKAEKS

-629 DLWKQAKGQKEE
+629 DLWKQAKGQ
-641 VEEGKYTPDANY
+641 
-653 PKDSM
+653 
-658 KIGKKH
+658 
-664 YIIYKDRRDWWAH
+664 
-677 EVDKDGSQVGDGIFD
+677 
-692 PSKRE
+692 
-697 LIKMLM
+697 

-795 ESFAL
+795 ESFEL

-821 KYDIDI
+821 KYDIDV

-881 SLNLPVVI
+881 NLNLPVVI

-933 EADKVKHDAM
+933 EADKAKHDAM

-1149 KSEIQSAYKMMGK
+1149 KNEIQSAYKMMGK

-1186 NEAFESFLEDEH
+1186 NEAFESFLEDDEH
-1198 KDCGTPECCGQCPT
+1198 ERLWYT
-1212 ANTVSESLTEGFTAG
+1212 
-1227 ISDTMFANEF
+1227 
-1237 EEHKVHGGFAYHPS
+1237 
-1251 VTEAGGAGEEGTT
+1251 
-1264 KLKKKY
+1264 
-1270 QDDTPGQTCEE
+1270 
-1281 EDWGCWC
+1281 
-1288 SEENLLESELQEAEY
+1288 
-1303 QGKKVTLNDPV
+1303 
-1314 RSSDGKKKF
+1314 
-1323 HVYVKNEKGNIIKL
+1323 
-1337 GFGDPNMEIKRDDPA
+1337 
-1352 RRKSFRARHNC
+1352 
-1363 SDPGPKWKARYWSC
+1363 
-1377 YQWRGSAKVDN
+1377 

>member
-35 MPHVYI
+35 MPHVFI
-41 SHTQDKKKNPL
+41 SHSQDAKKNPL

-60 ARKAFGSVVTKS
+60 ARKAFGPVVTKS
-72 NAKTI
+72 TSKTI

-83 VEKMGHNEVTVIVG
+83 VEKMGHNEVVIIVG

-115 YTFDKLEVISAG
+115 YTFDKLEVVSAG

-178 IMGVNEEIEVDDS
+178 VMGVNEEIEVDDS

-196 DQELDSFVEMIDLE
+196 DQELDSFVEMIDLDK
-210 SLDEESELDEEFEMF
+210 LDEEGELDEEFEMF

-231 TERKPLSVSQRIA
+231 NERKPLSVTQRLA

-252 QPRIQRKRAIQKKR
+252 QPRIQRKREIQKKR

-370 GMKKK
+370 GMKKR

-420 LKGGSKSLENPKL
+420 LKGGSESLQNPKL

-469 DKEVKEAQDPD
+469 DKEVKEAQDSD

-542 KAMYGEDVDAA
+542 KAMYGEDMNAA
-553 FESFITEEYIEEK
+553 FEAFITEEYIEEK
-566 ALGGLKKKAEKS
+566 ALDGLKKKAEKS

-641 VEEGKYTPDANY
+641 VEE
-653 PKDSM
+653 
-658 KIGKKH
+658 
-664 YIIYKDRRDWWAH
+664 
-677 EVDKDGSQVGDGIFD
+677 
-692 PSKRE
+692 
-697 LIKMLM
+697 
-703 KEEVE
+703 
-708 EARKSPLQ
+708 ARKSPLQ

-750 LRGKVE
+750 LKGKVE
-756 KGVMSRSKRN
+756 TRVMSRSKRN

-771 VKEKGLAAVAKMYD
+771 VKEKGLAAAAKMYS

-795 ESFAL
+795 ESFEL

-821 KYDIDI
+821 KYDIDV

-837 NDPRNNPEIKVAEL
+837 NDPRNNPEIKVVEL

-881 SLNLPVVI
+881 NLNLPVVI

-958 TESVDEAFESY
+958 TESIDEAFESY

-1052 ETVLKGR
+1052 KTVLKGR

-1067 GRDYDKIQKQA
+1067 GRDYDKIQEQA

-1144 IDSNF
+1144 IDSDF
-1149 KSEIQSAYKMMGK
+1149 KKEIQSAYKMMGK
-1162 FAKKTIMNPK
+1162 FAKKPIINPK

-1198 KDCGTPECCGQCPT
+1198 ENCGTPECCGQCPT
-1212 ANTVSESLTEGFTAG
+1212 ANTVSESL
-1227 ISDTMFANEF
+1227 
-1237 EEHKVHGGFAYHPS
+1237 
-1251 VTEAGGAGEEGTT
+1251 TEAGGAGEEGTT

-1281 EDWGCWC
+1281 DWGCWC
-1288 SEENLLESELQEAEY
+1288 TEESLLESELHEAEY
-1303 QGKKVTLNDPV
+1303 QGKKVTLNKPS

-1323 HVYVKNEKGNIIKL
+1323 YVYVRNDKGNIIKL
-1337 GFGDPNMEIKRDDPA
+1337 GFGDPNMEIKRDDPD

-1363 SDPGPKWKARYWSC
+1363 SDPGPKWKARYWAC
-1377 YQWRGSAKVDN
+1377 YNWRAGKKVEG

>member
-35 MPHVYI
+35 MPHVFI
-41 SHTQDKKKNPL
+41 SHSQDAKKNPL

-60 ARKAFGSVVTKS
+60 ARKAFGPVVTKS
-72 NAKTI
+72 TSKTI

-83 VEKMGHNEVTVIVG
+83 VEKMGHNEVVIIVG

-115 YTFDKLEVISAG
+115 YTFDKLEVVSAG

-178 IMGVNEEIEVDDS
+178 VMGVNEEIEVDDS

-196 DQELDSFVEMIDLE
+196 DQELDAFVEMIDLE
-210 SLDEESELDEEFEMF
+210 KLDEEGELDEEFEMF

-231 TERKPLSVSQRIA
+231 NERKPLSVTQRLA

-252 QPRIQRKRAIQKKR
+252 QPRIQRKREIQKKR

-370 GMKKK
+370 GMKKR

-420 LKGGSKSLENPKL
+420 LKGGSESLQNPKL

-469 DKEVKEAQDPD
+469 DKEVKEAQDSD

-542 KAMYGEDVDAA
+542 KAMYGEDMNAA
-553 FESFITEEYIEEK
+553 FEAFITEEYIEEK
-566 ALGGLKKKAEKS
+566 ALDGLKKKAEKS

-641 VEEGKYTPDANY
+641 VEE
-653 PKDSM
+653 
-658 KIGKKH
+658 
-664 YIIYKDRRDWWAH
+664 
-677 EVDKDGSQVGDGIFD
+677 
-692 PSKRE
+692 
-697 LIKMLM
+697 
-703 KEEVE
+703 
-708 EARKSPLQ
+708 ARKSPLQ

-750 LRGKVE
+750 LKGKVE
-756 KGVMSRSKRN
+756 TRVMSRSKRN

-771 VKEKGLAAVAKMYD
+771 VKEKGLAAAAKMYS

-795 ESFAL
+795 ESFEL

-821 KYDIDI
+821 KYDIDV

-837 NDPRNNPEIKVAEL
+837 NDPRNNPEIKVVEL

-881 SLNLPVVI
+881 NLNLPVVI

-958 TESVDEAFESY
+958 TESIDEAFESY

-1052 ETVLKGR
+1052 KTVLKGR

-1067 GRDYDKIQKQA
+1067 GRDYDKIQEQA

-1144 IDSNF
+1144 IDSDF
-1149 KSEIQSAYKMMGK
+1149 KKEIQSAYKMMGK
-1162 FAKKTIMNPK
+1162 FAKKPIINPK

-1198 KDCGTPECCGQCPT
+1198 ENCGTPECCGQCPT
-1212 ANTVSESLTEGFTAG
+1212 ANTVSESL
-1227 ISDTMFANEF
+1227 
-1237 EEHKVHGGFAYHPS
+1237 
-1251 VTEAGGAGEEGTT
+1251 TEAGGAGEEGTT

-1281 EDWGCWC
+1281 DWGCWC
-1288 SEENLLESELQEAEY
+1288 TEESLLESELHEAEY
-1303 QGKKVTLNDPV
+1303 QGKKVTLNKPS

-1323 HVYVKNEKGNIIKL
+1323 YVYVRNDKGNIIKL
-1337 GFGDPNMEIKRDDPA
+1337 GFGDPNMEIKRDDPD

-1363 SDPGPKWKARYWSC
+1363 SDPGPKWKARYWAC
-1377 YQWRGSAKVDN
+1377 YNWRAGKKVEG

>member
-1 MSKAVITWGRLNPV
+1 
-15 TIGHEKLVNKVK
+15 
-27 SEAKKRGA
+27 
-35 MPHVYI
+35 
-41 SHTQDKKKNPL
+41 
-52 DYNTKYNF
+52 
-60 ARKAFGSVVTKS
+60 
-72 NAKTI
+72 
-77 IQVLQE
+77 
-83 VEKMGHNEVTVIVG
+83 
-97 SDRVS
+97 
-102 EFKTF
+102 
-107 TSKYNGKD
+107 
-115 YTFDKLEVISAG
+115 
-127 ERDPDAEGV
+127 
-136 SGMSASKMRA
+136 
-146 VAQAG
+146 
-151 DYDSFKT
+151 
-158 GTPSRMSEKDKK
+158 
-170 AMYDKIRS
+170 
-178 IMGVNEEIEVDDS
+178 
-191 DFDIS
+191 
-196 DQELDSFVEMIDLE
+196 
-210 SLDEESELDEEFEMF
+210 
-225 LEEMEL
+225 
-231 TERKPLSVSQRIA
+231 
-244 IGRRMKRL
+244 
-252 QPRIQRKRAIQKKR
+252 
-266 MADQP
+266 
-271 RLEKR
+271 
-276 ARKAAI
+276 
-282 KLLRKRFAGKQGA
+282 
-295 NYASLSPGAKISV
+295 
-308 DRIIQKK
+308 
-315 MAMVGKISKRMMP
+315 
-328 KIRKAE
+328 
-334 IERLKAARGSKKN
+334 
-347 VGTANESFEAYLDE
+347 
-361 ACWDGYKQV
+361 
-370 GMKKK
+370 
-375 GDKMVPDCVPEEII
+375 
-389 FEDDDQMNTRLLYML
+389 
-404 RQAFTNDIER
+404 
-414 QLVIRA
+414 
-420 LKGGSKSLENPKL
+420 
-433 RPFILKLLNRLLDA
+433 
-447 TQQDPTMFNKM
+447 
-458 KDRLRRMSQAD
+458 
-469 DKEVKEAQDPD
+469 
-480 IKDREGTQP
+480 
-489 AKYHAGLKKST
+489 
-500 KAKRD
+500 
-505 AHFKKYADKPDDQK
+505 
-519 TAYKP
+519 
-524 APGDARA
+524 
-531 ETKPSKHTQKY
+531 
-542 KAMYGEDVDAA
+542 MYGEDMNAA
-553 FESFITEEYIEEK
+553 FEAFITEEYIEEK
-566 ALGGLKKKAEKS
+566 ALDGLKKKAEKS

-629 DLWKQAKGQKEE
+629 DLWKQAKGQ
-641 VEEGKYTPDANY
+641 
-653 PKDSM
+653 
-658 KIGKKH
+658 
-664 YIIYKDRRDWWAH
+664 
-677 EVDKDGSQVGDGIFD
+677 
-692 PSKRE
+692 
-697 LIKMLM
+697 

-771 VKEKGLAAVAKMYD
+771 VKEKGLAAVAKMYG

-795 ESFAL
+795 ESFEL

-821 KYDIDI
+821 KYDIDV

-837 NDPRNNPEIKVAEL
+837 NDPRNNPEIKVVEL

-881 SLNLPVVI
+881 NLNLPVVI

-1162 FAKKTIMNPK
+1162 FAKKPIINPK

-1212 ANTVSESLTEGFTAG
+1212 ANTVSESL
-1227 ISDTMFANEF
+1227 
-1237 EEHKVHGGFAYHPS
+1237 
-1251 VTEAGGAGEEGTT
+1251 TEAGGAGEEGTT

-1303 QGKKVTLNDPV
+1303 QGKKVTLNEPV

-1377 YQWRGSAKVDN
+1377 YQWRAGKVDN

>member
-41 SHTQDKKKNPL
+41 SHTQDAKKNPL

-60 ARKAFGSVVTKS
+60 ARKAFGPVVTKS
-72 NAKTI
+72 TSKTI

-83 VEKMGHNEVTVIVG
+83 VEKMGHNEVVIIVG

-158 GTPSRMSEKDKK
+158 GTPSKMSEKDKK

-178 IMGVNEEIEVDDS
+178 VMGVNEEIEVDDS

-196 DQELDSFVEMIDLE
+196 DQELDAFVEMIDLE
-210 SLDEESELDEEFEMF
+210 KLDEESELDEEFETF

-231 TERKPLSVSQRIA
+231 TGRKPLSVSQRIA

-252 QPRIQRKRAIQKKR
+252 QPRIQRKREIQKKR

-420 LKGGSKSLENPKL
+420 LKGGSKSLQNPKL

-469 DKEVKEAQDPD
+469 DKEVKEAQDSD

-542 KAMYGEDVDAA
+542 KAMYGEDMNAA
-553 FESFITEEYIEEK
+553 FEAFITEEYIEEK
-566 ALGGLKKKAEKS
+566 ALDGLKKKAEKS

-629 DLWKQAKGQKEE
+629 DLWKQAKGQ
-641 VEEGKYTPDANY
+641 
-653 PKDSM
+653 
-658 KIGKKH
+658 
-664 YIIYKDRRDWWAH
+664 
-677 EVDKDGSQVGDGIFD
+677 
-692 PSKRE
+692 
-697 LIKMLM
+697 

-821 KYDIDI
+821 KYDIDV

-837 NDPRNNPEIKVAEL
+837 NDPRNNPEIKVVEL

-881 SLNLPVVI
+881 NLNLPVVI

-1093 NTDMETALE
+1093 NTDMKTALE
-1102 RNRQRERTLPDDQV
+1102 RNRQRERILPDDTV

-1162 FAKKTIMNPK
+1162 FAKKPIINPK
-1172 AKKWIEQEKKKRGI
+1172 SKKWIEQEKKKRGI
-1186 NEAFESFLEDEH
+1186 NEAFEGFLEDEH

-1212 ANTVSESLTEGFTAG
+1212 ANTVSESL
-1227 ISDTMFANEF
+1227 
-1237 EEHKVHGGFAYHPS
+1237 
-1251 VTEAGGAGEEGTT
+1251 TEAGGAGEEGTT

>member
-115 YTFDKLEVISAG
+115 YTFDKLEVVSAG

-158 GTPSRMSEKDKK
+158 GTPSKMSEKDKK

-178 IMGVNEEIEVDDS
+178 VMDISEETEIDDVDDK

-196 DQELDSFVEMIDLE
+196 DKELDAFIAMTDLDA
-210 SLDEESELDEEFEMF
+210 LDEEDELDEEFKTF

-231 TERKPLSVSQRIA
+231 AERKPLTVPQRLA

-252 QPRIQRKRAIQKKR
+252 QPRIQRKREIQKKR

-334 IERLKAARGSKKN
+334 IERLKSARGSKKN

-420 LKGGSKSLENPKL
+420 LKGGSKSLQNPKL

-542 KAMYGEDVDAA
+542 KAMYGEDMNAA
-553 FESFITEEYIEEK
+553 FEAFITEEYIEEK
-566 ALGGLKKKAEKS
+566 ALDGLKKKAEKS

-629 DLWKQAKGQKEE
+629 DLWKQAKGQ
-641 VEEGKYTPDANY
+641 
-653 PKDSM
+653 
-658 KIGKKH
+658 
-664 YIIYKDRRDWWAH
+664 
-677 EVDKDGSQVGDGIFD
+677 
-692 PSKRE
+692 
-697 LIKMLM
+697 

-821 KYDIDI
+821 KYDIDV

-881 SLNLPVVI
+881 NLNLPVVI

-1162 FAKKTIMNPK
+1162 FAKKPIINPK
-1172 AKKWIEQEKKKRGI
+1172 SKKWIEQEKKKRGI

-1198 KDCGTPECCGQCPT
+1198 ENCGTPECCGQCPT
-1212 ANTVSESLTEGFTAG
+1212 AN
-1227 ISDTMFANEF
+1227 
-1237 EEHKVHGGFAYHPS
+1237 
-1251 VTEAGGAGEEGTT
+1251 EAGGAGEEGTT

-1288 SEENLLESELQEAEY
+1288 TEESLLESELHEAEY
-1303 QGKKVTLNDPV
+1303 QGKKVTLNKPS

-1323 HVYVKNEKGNIIKL
+1323 YVYVRNDKGNIIKL
-1337 GFGDPNMEIKRDDPA
+1337 GFGDPNMEIKRDDPD

-1363 SDPGPKWKARYWSC
+1363 SDPGPKWKARYWAC
-1377 YQWRGSAKVDN
+1377 YNWRAGKKVEG

>member
-1 MSKAVITWGRLNPV
+1 
-15 TIGHEKLVNKVK
+15 
-27 SEAKKRGA
+27 
-35 MPHVYI
+35 
-41 SHTQDKKKNPL
+41 
-52 DYNTKYNF
+52 
-60 ARKAFGSVVTKS
+60 
-72 NAKTI
+72 
-77 IQVLQE
+77 
-83 VEKMGHNEVTVIVG
+83 
-97 SDRVS
+97 
-102 EFKTF
+102 
-107 TSKYNGKD
+107 
-115 YTFDKLEVISAG
+115 
-127 ERDPDAEGV
+127 
-136 SGMSASKMRA
+136 
-146 VAQAG
+146 
-151 DYDSFKT
+151 
-158 GTPSRMSEKDKK
+158 
-170 AMYDKIRS
+170 
-178 IMGVNEEIEVDDS
+178 
-191 DFDIS
+191 
-196 DQELDSFVEMIDLE
+196 
-210 SLDEESELDEEFEMF
+210 
-225 LEEMEL
+225 
-231 TERKPLSVSQRIA
+231 
-244 IGRRMKRL
+244 
-252 QPRIQRKRAIQKKR
+252 
-266 MADQP
+266 
-271 RLEKR
+271 
-276 ARKAAI
+276 
-282 KLLRKRFAGKQGA
+282 
-295 NYASLSPGAKISV
+295 
-308 DRIIQKK
+308 
-315 MAMVGKISKRMMP
+315 
-328 KIRKAE
+328 
-334 IERLKAARGSKKN
+334 
-347 VGTANESFEAYLDE
+347 
-361 ACWDGYKQV
+361 
-370 GMKKK
+370 
-375 GDKMVPDCVPEEII
+375 MVPDCVPEEII
-389 FEDDDQMNTRLLYML
+389 FEDDDQMNTKLLYML

-469 DKEVKEAQDPD
+469 DKEVKEEKRPAKYGSYKPRPGNVLEAQDPD

-519 TAYKP
+519 SAYKP

-542 KAMYGEDVDAA
+542 KAMYGEDMNAA
-553 FESFITEEYIEEK
+553 FEAFITEEYTELDEKMEITGYHFLHGLKNQNMKMYNGYKTKKDAEVAAKKIISKKGGTAEIYANMFDPNGRRGHQDYPKLLKSIKEETEIEEK
-566 ALGGLKKKAEKS
+566 ALDGLKKKAEKS

-641 VEEGKYTPDANY
+641 VEE
-653 PKDSM
+653 
-658 KIGKKH
+658 
-664 YIIYKDRRDWWAH
+664 
-677 EVDKDGSQVGDGIFD
+677 
-692 PSKRE
+692 
-697 LIKMLM
+697 
-703 KEEVE
+703 
-708 EARKSPLQ
+708 ARKSPLQ

-723 TRAAVGKKP
+723 TRAAAGKKP

-771 VKEKGLAAVAKMYD
+771 VKEKGLAAVAKMYG

-821 KYDIDI
+821 KYDIDV

-881 SLNLPVVI
+881 NLNLPVVI

>member
-41 SHTQDKKKNPL
+41 SHSQDAKKNPL

-60 ARKAFGSVVTKS
+60 ARKAFGPVVTKS
-72 NAKTI
+72 TSKTI

-83 VEKMGHNEVTVIVG
+83 VEKMGHNEVVIIVG

-115 YTFDKLEVISAG
+115 YTFDKLEVVSAG

-158 GTPSRMSEKDKK
+158 GTPSKMSEKDKK

-178 IMGVNEEIEVDDS
+178 VMDISEETEIDDVDDK

-196 DQELDSFVEMIDLE
+196 DKELDAFIAMTDLDA
-210 SLDEESELDEEFEMF
+210 LDEEDELDEEFKTF

-231 TERKPLSVSQRIA
+231 AERKPLTVPQRLA

-252 QPRIQRKRAIQKKR
+252 APRMQRKRAIQMKR
-266 MADQP
+266 MADP
-271 RLEKR
+271 KRLEKR
-276 ARKAAI
+276 ARKAAV

-295 NYASLSPGAKISV
+295 NYASLSPGAKMSV

-315 MAMVGKISKRMMP
+315 MSMIGKISKRLMP

-334 IERLKAARGSKKN
+334 IERLKSARDNKN
-347 VGTANESFEAYLDE
+347 EAMNLDSQFELILKESVSVQIILKEEDE
-361 ACWDGYKQV
+361 ETNQK
-370 GMKKK
+370 
-375 GDKMVPDCVPEEII
+375 
-389 FEDDDQMNTRLLYML
+389 LLYML
-404 RQAFTNDIER
+404 RQAFTNATER

-420 LKGGSKSLENPKL
+420 LQGGEKSLQNPKL

-447 TQQDPTMFNKM
+447 TQSDPSMFVKM
-458 KDRLRRMSQAD
+458 KDRLRRMAQD
-469 DKEVKEAQDPD
+469 DSKKEVEEEKRPAQ
-480 IKDREGTQP
+480 
-489 AKYHAGLKKST
+489 YHSGLSKST
-500 KAKRD
+500 SDKR
-505 AHFKKYADKPDDQK
+505 ASHFKKQGDKPDDQAS
-519 TAYKP
+519 AYKP
-524 APGDARA
+524 APGDATA
-531 ETKPSKHTQKY
+531 KTKTSKHTSKF
-542 KAMYGEDVDAA
+542 KAMYGEDMDIA
-553 FESFITEEYIEEK
+553 FEKFISEEYIEK
-566 ALGGLKKKAEKS
+566 KSLDGLKKKAEKS
-578 GISYGI
+578 GIPYGI

-592 MAAWKSGHRP
+592 MAAWKTGHRP

-617 LTGGKTRTTADA
+617 ATKSKGTWGGADK
-629 DLWKQAKGQKEE
+629 DLASRVREE
-641 VEEGKYTPDANY
+641 VEEATTHSWKSEGHYLENGQEWTGDQHNYDNNIWTGKEHT
-653 PKDSM
+653 KDSQ
-658 KIGKKH
+658 KLYH
-664 YIIYKDRRDWWAH
+664 YK
-677 EVDKDGSQVGDGIFD
+677 EL
-692 PSKRE
+692 PSKLRDK
-697 LIKMLM
+697 IDM
-703 KEEVE
+703 KVDQM

-723 TRAAVGKKP
+723 TRVAVGKRP
-732 IFKDNEK
+732 IFDPKSTEFRNVSKKQKRLDQTSNEDIDATK
-739 KKEVNEITLAK
+739 EKIAREKEADKVKHDSMMDRARIQDTQAKNRVSLKKESVDEAF
-750 LRGKVE
+750 
-756 KGVMSRSKRN
+756 
-766 ELIQK
+766 
-771 VKEKGLAAVAKMYD
+771 
-785 MTPRELQAIT
+785 
-795 ESFAL
+795 ESFL
-800 DEKVNQSQIDQ
+800 VEKVNQTQIDQ
-811 LEKFADRILA
+811 LEKFADRILQ

-827 EFTRH
+827 TFTKH

-837 NDPRNNPEIKVAEL
+837 NDTRNNPEIKVAEL
-851 QKFFKKIQKNKGKDI
+851 QKFFKKIERKKGEGI
-866 KSNPDTQVVLKDLTT
+866 KQNADTEVVLKDLTT
-881 SLNLPVVI
+881 NLNLPVVI
-889 NYKDGE
+889 NYKNGE

-909 KTPDKTIQY
+909 KSPDKTIQY
-918 ENAVAAAREKIKREK
+918 EEV
-933 EADKVKHDAM
+933 
-943 LDRARLQKAQNKNRA
+943 
-958 TESVDEAFESY
+958 

-1093 NTDMETALE
+1093 NTDMKTALE
-1102 RNRQRERTLPDDQV
+1102 RNRQRERILPDDTV

-1149 KSEIQSAYKMMGK
+1149 KSEIQYAYKMMGK
-1162 FAKKTIMNPK
+1162 FAKKPIINPK
-1172 AKKWIEQEKKKRGI
+1172 SKKWIEQEKKKRGI

-1212 ANTVSESLTEGFTAG
+1212 ANTVSESL
-1227 ISDTMFANEF
+1227 
-1237 EEHKVHGGFAYHPS
+1237 
-1251 VTEAGGAGEEGTT
+1251 TEAGGAGEEGTT

>member
-41 SHTQDKKKNPL
+41 SHTQDAKKNPL

-146 VAQAG
+146 AAQAG

-178 IMGVNEEIEVDDS
+178 VMGVNEEIEVDDS

-196 DQELDSFVEMIDLE
+196 DQELDAFVEMIDLE

-231 TERKPLSVSQRIA
+231 TERKPLTVSQRIA

-252 QPRIQRKRAIQKKR
+252 QPRIQRKREIQKKR

-334 IERLKAARGSKKN
+334 IERLKAVRSGKKN
-347 VGTANESFEAYLDE
+347 VGTANESFEAYLNE

-420 LKGGSKSLENPKL
+420 LKGGSKSLQNPKL

-505 AHFKKYADKPDDQK
+505 THFKKMADKPDDQK
-519 TAYKP
+519 SAYKP

-542 KAMYGEDVDAA
+542 KAMYGEDMNAA
-553 FESFITEEYIEEK
+553 FEAFITEEYIEEK
-566 ALGGLKKKAEKS
+566 ALDGLKNKAEKS

-629 DLWKQAKGQKEE
+629 DLWKQAKGQ
-641 VEEGKYTPDANY
+641 
-653 PKDSM
+653 
-658 KIGKKH
+658 
-664 YIIYKDRRDWWAH
+664 
-677 EVDKDGSQVGDGIFD
+677 
-692 PSKRE
+692 
-697 LIKMLM
+697 

-821 KYDIDI
+821 KYDIDV

-1011 SDDAFE
+1011 SDVAFE

-1078 QILKDIGYDVGMIFV
+1078 QILKDIGYDVAMIFV

-1149 KSEIQSAYKMMGK
+1149 KNEIQSAYKMMGK

-1281 EDWGCWC
+1281 DDWGCWC

-1303 QGKKVTLNDPV
+1303 QGKKVTLNDPI

>member
-178 IMGVNEEIEVDDS
+178 VMGVNEEIEVDDS

-231 TERKPLSVSQRIA
+231 TERKPLSISQRIA

-252 QPRIQRKRAIQKKR
+252 QPRIQRKREIQKKR

-347 VGTANESFEAYLDE
+347 VGTANESFEAYLNE

-420 LKGGSKSLENPKL
+420 LKGGSKSLQNPKL

-505 AHFKKYADKPDDQK
+505 SHFKKMADKPDDQK
-519 TAYKP
+519 SAYKP

-542 KAMYGEDVDAA
+542 KAMYGEDMNAA
-553 FESFITEEYIEEK
+553 FEAFITEEYIEEK
-566 ALGGLKKKAEKS
+566 ALDGLKKKAEKS

-629 DLWKQAKGQKEE
+629 DLWKQAKGQ
-641 VEEGKYTPDANY
+641 
-653 PKDSM
+653 
-658 KIGKKH
+658 
-664 YIIYKDRRDWWAH
+664 
-677 EVDKDGSQVGDGIFD
+677 
-692 PSKRE
+692 
-697 LIKMLM
+697 

-821 KYDIDI
+821 KYDIDV

-881 SLNLPVVI
+881 NLNLPVVI
-889 NYKDGE
+889 NYKDGK

>member
-41 SHTQDKKKNPL
+41 SHTQDAKKNPL

-146 VAQAG
+146 AAQAG

-178 IMGVNEEIEVDDS
+178 VMGVNEEIEVDDS

-196 DQELDSFVEMIDLE
+196 DQELDAFVEMIDLE

-231 TERKPLSVSQRIA
+231 TERKPLTVSQRIA

-252 QPRIQRKRAIQKKR
+252 QPRIQRKREIQKKR

-334 IERLKAARGSKKN
+334 IERLKAVRSGKKN
-347 VGTANESFEAYLDE
+347 VGTANESFEAYLNE

-420 LKGGSKSLENPKL
+420 LKGGSKSLQNPKL

-505 AHFKKYADKPDDQK
+505 THFKKMADKPDDQK
-519 TAYKP
+519 SAYKP

-542 KAMYGEDVDAA
+542 KAMYGEDMNAA
-553 FESFITEEYIEEK
+553 FEAFITEEYIEEK
-566 ALGGLKKKAEKS
+566 ALDGLKNKAEKS

-641 VEEGKYTPDANY
+641 VEE
-653 PKDSM
+653 
-658 KIGKKH
+658 
-664 YIIYKDRRDWWAH
+664 
-677 EVDKDGSQVGDGIFD
+677 
-692 PSKRE
+692 
-697 LIKMLM
+697 
-703 KEEVE
+703 
-708 EARKSPLQ
+708 ARKSPLQ

-739 KKEVNEITLAK
+739 KKEVNE
-750 LRGKVE
+750 
-756 KGVMSRSKRN
+756 
-766 ELIQK
+766 
-771 VKEKGLAAVAKMYD
+771 
-785 MTPRELQAIT
+785 
-795 ESFAL
+795 
-800 DEKVNQSQIDQ
+800 KVNQSQIDQ

-821 KYDIDI
+821 KYDIDV

-1011 SDDAFE
+1011 SDVAFE

-1102 RNRQRERTLPDDQV
+1102 RNRQRERTLPDDTV

-1149 KSEIQSAYKMMGK
+1149 KNEIQSAYKMMGK